1 MRRSTWIAGL
11 VGFVAALLGGAVGWQ
26 ICLPCLGLVLGAGA
40 GYLACRVQAP
50 ADQPSATRVGAMAGG
65 LAGAVTLLGSV
76 IGGLG
81 GAAILGP
88 AGAQA
93 EMQTIAKSLG
103 VAVPLTPLSPITY
116 YGAALASS
124 ACCGAAVVFIMALL
138 GALAGMVWFR
148 QTRGDVPR
156 PARPAA

>member
-1 MRRSTWIAGL
+1 MRRATWIAAVL
-11 VGFVAALLGGAVGWQ
+11 GFVAALIGGAVGWQ
-26 ICLPCLGLVLGAGA
+26 ICLPCLGLVLGAAA
-40 GYLACRVQAP
+40 GWFACRVQAP

-65 LAGAVTLLGSV
+65 AAGAVTLLGSV
-76 IGGLG
+76 IGGLL

-93 EMQTIAKSLG
+93 EMQTIAKGLG
-103 VAVPLTPLSPITY
+103 VALPQTPVSPVSFYSTV
-116 YGAALASS
+116 LASS
-124 ACCGAAVVFIMALL
+124 ACCGVVVVFIMALM

-156 PARPAA
+156 AKPAY

>member
-1 MRRSTWIAGL
+1 MRRTTWIA
-11 VGFVAALLGGAVGWQ
+11 AALGFLAALISGAVGWQ

-40 GYLACRVQAP
+40 GYFACQVQAP
-50 ADQPSATRVGAMAGG
+50 ADQSSATRVGAMAGG
-65 LAGAVTLLGSV
+65 LAGAITLLGSL
-76 IGGLG
+76 IGGLL

-93 EMQTIAKSLG
+93 EMQSIGSALCVT
-103 VAVPLTPLSPITY
+103 VPQTVLSPVTY
-116 YGAALASS
+116 YGSALASS
-124 ACCGAAVVFIMALL
+124 ACCGIVVVFIMALL

-156 PARPAA
+156 VRTSA